1 MTMRRVEAWE
11 VAIGMSLHYKLRC
24 KPAQG
29 IVTAMREMP
38 KDRVF
43 ITLTSGT
50 IECSRSTV
58 FELVEVK

>member
-1 MTMRRVEAWE
+1 MRRVEAWE
-11 VAIGMSLHYKLRC
+11 VTPGMSLYYKFRC

-29 IVTAMREMP
+29 IVTAVRDMP

-50 IECSRSTV
+50 VECSRSTS
-58 FELVEVK
+58 FELIEVK